1 MKEFE
6 IVESKAYEYLDKRY
20 DALYTTKQLKELG
33 NPISVGLTETYIA
46 GYKQCLEDFL
56 KDVKERETILRSEI
70 HEEEDNID
78 EKMTRINEC
87 LLITVRMQEIL
98 LELIIS
104 KKKK

>member
-6 IVESKAYEYLDKRY
+6 IVESKAYEYLDKC
-20 DALYTTKQLKELG
+20 DTF
-33 NPISVGLTETYIA
+33 GLTETYIDAYIA

-56 KDVKERETILRSEI
+56 KEVKERETILRGEI

-104 KKKK
+104 KKKNENRCQ